1 MEDLITTF
9 KGLSLSQL
17 CDIYGVP
24 NGDNVSDEQSAA
36 VLLYRVAND
45 IRENVLRYND
55 IPACMIA
62 ACAKCIDVLDNCA
75 LKRFEDGRG

>member
-1 MEDLITTF
+1 MEDLKTTF

-24 NGDNVSDEQSAA
+24 CGEQVTEKQSAA

-45 IRENVLRYND
+45 IRENVLRYNSV
-55 IPACMIA
+55 PELMVLACGL
-62 ACAKCIDVLDNCA
+62 CVESL
-75 LKRFEDGRG
+75 LKVDEDGRE